1 MIQEQVKVFWTKQN
15 VKITTRADAFN
26 GYASCCNVDILNS
39 FNPELK
45 LKDTKST
52 IENKLKDSLTKLR
65 QFKFATTLVLVLK
78 KIESESATKYDLFYW
93 HLKAETVINESDID
107 DNVFKSI
114 YTKVISN
121 IKKLLGK
128 GSGWII
134 Q

>member
-15 VKITTRADAFN
+15 VKITTRADAFD

-52 IENKLKDSLTKLR
+52 IENKLV
-65 QFKFATTLVLVLK
+65 TTLVLVLK